1 MIYFIIYD
9 RLYFYY
15 IIKFERKVYY
25 MAKPRKSKDE
35 NRMIVIFDDDPA
47 VEEWLLAQKNRKASL
62 IQLIKVTQLKYG
74 NTDVNKM
81 SLNDLLGNIPFSQHS
96 NMNNISDVISRNAK
110 NKLRG
115 KSEKVSDTE
124 VKTDEN
130 LEKVSP
136 VKETSSKAGNFSV
149 DDDLDDVGS
158 SNNGNKQLAENN
170 NSNDVSDKKE
180 SKKIDTSDKMLQSI
194 MNF

>member
-1 MIYFIIYD
+1 
-9 RLYFYY
+9 
-15 IIKFERKVYY
+15 

-81 SLNDLLGNIPFSQHS
+81 SLNDLLGNVPFSQH
-96 NMNNISDVISRNAK
+96 NNTFDTISRNAK
-110 NKLRG
+110 NKIRG
-115 KSEKVSDTE
+115 KTEKVSDME
-124 VKTDEN
+124 EKTDEN

-136 VKETSSKAGNFSV
+136 VKETSSKVGNFSV
-149 DDDLDDVGS
+149 DDDLDDLGS
-158 SNNGNKQLAENN
+158 SNNDNKQSAEHNK
-170 NSNDVSDKKE
+170 SSELSEKKD
-180 SKKIDTSDKMLQSI
+180 SKKIDASDKMLKSI

>member
-1 MIYFIIYD
+1 
-9 RLYFYY
+9 
-15 IIKFERKVYY
+15 

-81 SLNDLLGNIPFSQHS
+81 SLNDLLGNVPFSQH
-96 NMNNISDVISRNAK
+96 NNTFDVTSRNAK
-110 NKLRG
+110 NKIRG
-115 KSEKVSDTE
+115 KTEKVSDIQ

-130 LEKVSP
+130 LEKVSS
-136 VKETSSKAGNFSV
+136 VKETSSKNNSFSV
-149 DDDLDDVGS
+149 DDDLDDL
-158 SNNGNKQLAENN
+158 NNDNKQSAENN
-170 NSNDVSDKKE
+170 KSSELSEKKD
-180 SKKIDTSDKMLQSI
+180 SKKIDTSDKMLKSI

>member
-1 MIYFIIYD
+1 
-9 RLYFYY
+9 
-15 IIKFERKVYY
+15 
-25 MAKPRKSKDE
+25 MAKPRKLKDE

-81 SLNDLLGNIPFSQHS
+81 SLNDLLGNVPFSQH
-96 NMNNISDVISRNAK
+96 NNTFDVTSRNAK
-110 NKLRG
+110 NKIRG
-115 KSEKVSDTE
+115 KTEKVSDIE
-124 VKTDEN
+124 EKTDEN

-136 VKETSSKAGNFSV
+136 VKETSSKVGNFSV

-158 SNNGNKQLAENN
+158 SNNADKKSDENN
-170 NSNDVSDKKE
+170 KSSEVSEKKE
-180 SKKIDTSDKMLQSI
+180 SKKIDTSDKMLKSI